1 MKLIKLNSK
10 LNEAIENIGSKKI
23 SDWGD
28 HYTPEV
34 DPVPQ
39 AVMPV
44 SFVAAV
50 EQVKRWRE
58 EANKKIEERR
68 KFALKVIDAND
79 EDRFKHMSD
88 REKQLNKGEK
98 TSLEESLLKEDVV
111 KIDNE
116 ADKLLIKLAL
126 AGFTNWQQLALDLL
140 DSMSDEEVDKFVSDY
155 NYEVDTSGVEFED
168 EKTRESLQFKK
179 LNEDSEHTYTITPG
193 NLVNFKP
200 WGGAVSTWR
209 QVIDHG
215 SLDTLSDVI
224 TELYPDEIDNQTLND
239 LLWFD
244 SDFIFSALD
253 MYAEGD
259 SEEEVEEVE
268 IEGEGNND

>member
-1 MKLIKLNSK
+1 MKLIKPSSK
-10 LNEAIENIGSKKI
+10 LNEAIENIGNKKI

-28 HYTPEV
+28 HYTSEV
-34 DPVPQ
+34 DPIPQ

-88 REKQLNKGEK
+88 KEKKFNKGER
-98 TSLEESLLKEDVV
+98 TSLEESLLKEDVIKV
-111 KIDNE
+111 DNE

-126 AGFTNWQQLALDLL
+126 AGFTDWQQLALDLL
-140 DSMSDEEVDKFVSDY
+140 DSMSDEEVDKFVNDY
-155 NYEVDTSGVEFED
+155 NYEVDTSGVEFKD
-168 EKTRESLQFKK
+168 EKIRESLRFKK
-179 LNEDSEHTYTITPG
+179 LNEDSKRTYTITPG

-200 WGGAVSTWR
+200 WGGAVDTWR
-209 QVIDHG
+209 QIIGHG
-215 SLDTLSDVI
+215 SLEALSDVI

-253 MYAEGD
+253 MYAEDD
-259 SEEEVEEVE
+259 SEEGVEKVEVE
-268 IEGEGNND
+268 GEESDD

>member
-1 MKLIKLNSK
+1 MKLIKPSSK
-10 LNEAIENIGSKKI
+10 LNEAIENIGNKKI

-28 HYTPEV
+28 HYTSEV
-34 DPVPQ
+34 DPIPQ
-39 AVMPV
+39 AVMPI

-88 REKQLNKGEK
+88 KEEKFNRGEK
-98 TSLEESLLKEDVV
+98 TSLEESLLKEDVIKV
-111 KIDNE
+111 DNE

-126 AGFTNWQQLALDLL
+126 AGFTDWQQLALDLL
-140 DSMSDEEVDKFVSDY
+140 DSMSDEEVDKFVNDY
-155 NYEVDTSGVEFED
+155 NYEVDTSGVEFKD
-168 EKTRESLQFKK
+168 EKIRESLRFKK
-179 LNEDSEHTYTITPG
+179 LNEDSKRTYTITPG

-200 WGGAVSTWR
+200 WGGAVGTWR
-209 QVIDHG
+209 QIIDHD
-215 SLDTLSDVI
+215 SLEALSDVI

-253 MYAEGD
+253 MYAEDD
-259 SEEEVEEVE
+259 SEEGVEKVEVE
-268 IEGEGNND
+268 GEESDD